1 MFLRF
6 NNRKAPFTDQRFRE
20 AINYAINK
28 DELKTALDDSV
39 EPIYGLLSPAQ
50 LAFSQEV
57 EDEIRARRQH
67 DIDKAKEL
75 LADLGYTANASG
87 MLEKDGQPLT
97 LLMISTTDVRI
108 HQLAGPVIQ
117 HQLKRVGIEVE
128 LQEHGRRYVREIVN
142 AGDFDLAIQQWI
154 WSDPDIWFFSF
165 HSSNENPIW
174 TTPEMDAILE
184 SGRTIIDITNRSAK
198 YAELSR
204 MNADLV
210 AMVPL
215 FYAIEYIG
223 VRRALTGLHISV
235 DGVIHFNDARK
246 R

>member
-1 MFLRF
+1 
-6 NNRKAPFTDQRFRE
+6 
-20 AINYAINK
+20 
-28 DELKTALDDSV
+28 
-39 EPIYGLLSPAQ
+39 
-50 LAFSQEV
+50 
-57 EDEIRARRQH
+57 
-67 DIDKAKEL
+67 
-75 LADLGYTANASG
+75 
-87 MLEKDGQPLT
+87 
-97 LLMISTTDVRI
+97 
-108 HQLAGPVIQ
+108 
-117 HQLKRVGIEVE
+117 
-128 LQEHGRRYVREIVN
+128 
-142 AGDFDLAIQQWI
+142 
-154 WSDPDIWFFSF
+154 
-165 HSSNENPIW
+165 
-174 TTPEMDAILE
+174 MDAILE